1 MGVTL
6 IGILDVIAG
15 LIFLFAG
22 LALVVAIPIIANNPN
37 GYRADPNSFEFKI
50 LTSWLGYTIAGGLI
64 TLGIADIGI
73 GIGLLRGKQWA
84 WKLAVVLA
92 FISLAIDIITVI
104 IQSTM
109 SNYGGSII
117 GGIIDAVILY
127 YLYRPHVK
135 AYFGKTI
142 SSGTT
147 PSTTSEG

>member
-6 IGILDVIAG
+6 IGILDVIVG
-15 LIFLFAG
+15 LIFFFAG
-22 LALVVAIPIIANNPN
+22 IALVVAIPIIENNPAK
-37 GYRADPNSFEFKI
+37 YRLDSNSPEFQL
-50 LTSWLGYTIAGGLI
+50 LTSWLGYAISGGLI
-64 TLGIADIGI
+64 ALGIVDTGI

-84 WKLAVVLA
+84 WKLAVILA
-92 FISLAIDIITVI
+92 FVSIAIDIITLM
-104 IQSTM
+104 IQSHI

-117 GGIIDAVILY
+117 GVIIDAVILY

-147 PSTTSEG
+147 PPTM